1 MTVAATVE
9 TPVSQP
15 SAAGGSRSESAPA
28 AAPAGTTVT
37 HGDAG
42 SALIAAAERA
52 IAEEKGAASSAA
64 GAPAPKAGDTP
75 EVAGATST
83 EQPPKA
89 GQPEV
94 PAQTGK
100 SEPARNP
107 ELEAQFTRVAR
118 NAQSKVLE
126 ALGLK
131 GVTFESLPQVKK
143 DIGISIGILNDL
155 RKDPRDFH
163 RRLGAELEAQGGGP
177 AASTFKFPDGVLLA
191 EDGKTRAYSQDQI
204 IKEIVPYLEKQITQA
219 LLSNGALSKVINYVD
234 EETERKASESQSSA
248 RKQTIATVLQE
259 VRNQPHFKEN
269 EPAIVAQISAWN
281 EEHPEMLQSR
291 GLAWAVQAAY
301 TKVLN
306 EKVYGESYRNSVE
319 QSIREDMRKKAA
331 GGSGPAADVGRVEG
345 KKKELNSV
353 DALAAH
359 MRELDSAS
367 A

>member
-1 MTVAATVE
+1 MERATVE
-9 TPVSQP
+9 TPVSVP
-15 SAAGGSRSESAPA
+15 SSAGGSRSESSPA

-52 IAEEKGAASSAA
+52 LAEEKGAASSAA
-64 GAPAPKAGDTP
+64 GTPAPKAGDTA
-75 EVAGATST
+75 EAAGATGT

-89 GQPEV
+89 GQP
-94 PAQTGK
+94 PDPSQAGK
-100 SEPARNP
+100 PEAARNT
-107 ELEAQFTRVAR
+107 ELETQFTRVAR

-131 GVTFESLPQVKK
+131 GVTYEQLPQVRK
-143 DIGISIGILNDL
+143 DIGISIGILRDL

-163 RRLGAELEAQGGGP
+163 RRLGAELEAQGGGS
-177 AASTFKFPDGVLLA
+177 ASQPFKFPDGALVA
-191 EDGKTRAYSQDQI
+191 EDGKTRTYSQEQI
-204 IKEIVPYLEKQITQA
+204 VKEIVPYLEKQITQA

-234 EETERKASESQSSA
+234 EETERKASEATTNQRQQNIRSVLVEA
-248 RKQTIATVLQE
+248 RKS
-259 VRNQPHFKEN
+259 PHFSEN
-269 EPAIVAQISAWN
+269 EKDIMAQIAEWHQN
-281 EEHPEMLQSR
+281 DPEMLQAR
-291 GLAWAVQAAY
+291 GVAWAVQAAY

-306 EKVYGESYRNSVE
+306 EKVYGQGYENAVE
-319 QSIREDMRKKAA
+319 QRIRENMRKKAA
-331 GGSGPAADVGRVEG
+331 GGSGPAVEQGRTDG

-359 MRELDSAS
+359 MREMDSAS